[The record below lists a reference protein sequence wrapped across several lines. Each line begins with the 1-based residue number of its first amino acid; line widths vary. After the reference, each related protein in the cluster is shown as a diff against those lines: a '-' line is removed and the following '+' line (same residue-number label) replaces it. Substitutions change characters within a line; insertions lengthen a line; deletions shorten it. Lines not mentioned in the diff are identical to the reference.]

1 MAEGTHRR
9 HKVSRGVDVPS
20 VPLVPDSIRACSSQ
34 QPCCGAQLEEAEQ
47 AAAVVAA
54 EEDRRRSLVQRTAQ
68 KAARLQLR

>member
-1 MAEGTHRR
+1 M
-9 HKVSRGVDVPS
+9 
-20 VPLVPDSIRACSSQ
+20 
-34 QPCCGAQLEEAEQ
+34 EEAEQ